1 MSKIA
6 TITFGDFNPPTI
18 KTKILIDKVVLTAG
32 NNDYYI
38 FVSRNNNPL
47 DYSEKMG
54 FFRIMFPYVASRVI
68 QDENVRGILDVFS
81 FLKERGYTDIQ
92 YVCDSNKVAGL
103 TQKLND
109 WNTAEKNNGGTPFNS
124 IRVVDGGV
132 NSDVDSKNAVQ
143 CVFNNDMNCFKTLI
157 PDQKVATDLFNAI
170 KISKDKEPIQGNAA
184 YPVPE
189 RPVKKSTKESL
200 TSIIKN
206 ILREEE
212 FAEKDR
218 PKIIALR
225 KKSAADKV
233 KERGEIEKSVKSQ
246 LKDKE
251 NAFKMALK
259 DPSEDADEKLTQ
271 SKEELAKA
279 KQAAINAKK
288 MTTASKSELSA
299 IKENKL
305 V

>member
-6 TITFGDFNPPTI
+6 IITFSDFNPPTI

-68 QDENVRGILDVFS
+68 QDENVRGIIDVFS

-92 YVCDSNKVAGL
+92 YVCDSDKVTSL

-109 WNTAEKNNGGTPFNS
+109 WNTAEKNSGGKPFNS
-124 IRVVDGGV
+124 IKVIDGGV
-132 NSDVDSKNAVQ
+132 NSETESKRAIQ
-143 CVFNNDMNCFKTLI
+143 CVYNSDMNCLKTLI

-170 KISKDKEPIQGNAA
+170 KVSNDSDPVGGNNA

-189 RPVKKSTKESL
+189 RPSKKSTKESI
-200 TSIIKN
+200 TKIIKN
-206 ILREEE
+206 ILKEEE

-225 KKSAADKV
+225 KKSAADRV
-233 KERGEIEKSVKSQ
+233 KERGEIEKSVKGQ

-251 NAFKMALK
+251 DAFKLALK
-259 DPSEDADEKLTQ
+259 DPSEDADEKLDQ
-271 SKEELAKA
+271 SREDLKKA
-279 KQAAINAKK
+279 KQSAINARK

-299 IKENKL
+299 IKENKI